1 MPALKAPAIQFAEVR
16 AKAMGMRPLALEYCA
31 KKGIAEV
38 LREEVDAIAKRVLAD
53 KCPLYRDLEDG
64 ERVIEPKDYWLSEDE
79 LALKA
84 YYAAMDWELRAAGIK
99 PDDMDYGFCPA
110 LVAEN
115 QARDARRA
123 VINAVAPLVDLNLNF
138 LYGEKEDKFFELAMG
153 LILNA

>member
-1 MPALKAPAIQFAEVR
+1 
-16 AKAMGMRPLALEYCA
+16 
-31 KKGIAEV
+31 
-38 LREEVDAIAKRVLAD
+38 
-53 KCPLYRDLEDG
+53 
-64 ERVIEPKDYWLSEDE
+64 
-79 LALKA
+79 
-84 YYAAMDWELRAAGIK
+84 MDWELRAAGIK